1 MINTFIPLSKNKSIT
16 WFLVDATDQ
25 HLGRLSTQVANLLQ
39 GKTQVTY
46 TPGADSKTYVIII
59 NASKI
64 QVTGKKATQKFYY
77 SHTGKPGELK
87 TRSYAELY
95 EKTPE
100 KLLELAIKRM
110 LPNGFA
116 KSNLSKR
123 LKVYKDFNHPHISQ
137 QPKLFP
143 LLNQTENS

>member
-1 MINTFIPLSKNKSIT
+1 MINTFISLSKNKSIT
-16 WFLVDATDQ
+16 WFLVDAADQ
-25 HLGRLSTQVANLLQ
+25 TLGRLSTQVANLLQ

-46 TPGADSKTYVIII
+46 TPGSDSKTYVIIV

-77 SHTGKPGELK
+77 SHTGKPGELR
-87 TRSYAELY
+87 TRSFAEIHS
-95 EKTPE
+95 KNPE
-100 KLLELAIKRM
+100 KLLELSIKRM

-123 LKVYKDFNHPHISQ
+123 LKIYKDVQHPHVSQ
-137 QPKLFP
+137 QPKQVTII
-143 LLNQTENS
+143 N